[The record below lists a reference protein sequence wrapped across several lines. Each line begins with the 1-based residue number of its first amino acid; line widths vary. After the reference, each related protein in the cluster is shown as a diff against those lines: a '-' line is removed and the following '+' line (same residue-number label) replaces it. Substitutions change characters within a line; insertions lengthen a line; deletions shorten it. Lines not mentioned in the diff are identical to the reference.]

1 MAGQGP
7 RRDRGAAAVEFA
19 LLLPVLFLIIG
30 ATIDFGRFFYT
41 QNITV
46 NAAREGA
53 RMLALGYPVGNAATN
68 PSAARRV
75 SQAMIATPTY
85 TATYRFIPASGSP
98 VVNGACPTSSAQPG
112 DHVDVKVTVDTFTF
126 MVLGPAFKI
135 MGGTV
140 TQPLAQRYRRREV
153 WRMTRS
159 SRRRAEH
166 GGVMTIVGIMLATG
180 VFLGMASISLD
191 VGRILVEKRELQNS
205 ADAAAVSLARDCW
218 ITPGSCTATQATAVG
233 LTNRNASDGTSTIQ
247 SVCSVNI
254 PGSAA
259 GACGAPIRRARRLRA
274 AAAGASPACPA
285 CPTSRSAPGPAPRVG
300 PTPSRT
306 GSPARPSAAT
316 RRAVPAPARAP
327 PSGPPPRAPPPCPS
341 RSRPATGRRATGG
354 TTGGGGGLYYASP
367 VYNGTNPYGYT
378 GAGQPG
384 WPLPAVPAPGFLPGN
399 EVILLSQNP
408 PGGATPAGSCPNWQG
423 HALPGGFGVL
433 ETDGDPCAI
442 KEYSYHWMH
451 TQTGNNISCDLSV
464 YVGKV
469 VNLPIFDCTHTSAPG
484 SEPPV
489 GNCDAGNGNNAYY
502 HRVGYAQFYLSGYSM
517 NVTGSIPN
525 KVKSLVSNSFPCN
538 GPDRCISGWF
548 LKGSLSAT
556 ALSGPPTTGNFGTV
570 AAVPAG

>member
-1 MAGQGP
+1 
-7 RRDRGAAAVEFA
+7 
-19 LLLPVLFLIIG
+19 
-30 ATIDFGRFFYT
+30 
-41 QNITV
+41 
-46 NAAREGA
+46 
-53 RMLALGYPVGNAATN
+53 
-68 PSAARRV
+68 
-75 SQAMIATPTY
+75 
-85 TATYRFIPASGSP
+85 
-98 VVNGACPTSSAQPG
+98 
-112 DHVDVKVTVDTFTF
+112 
-126 MVLGPAFKI
+126 
-135 MGGTV
+135 
-140 TQPLAQRYRRREV
+140 
-153 WRMTRS
+153 MTRS
-159 SRRRAEH
+159 SRRRAER
-166 GGVMTIVGIMLATG
+166 GGVMTIVGILLATG

-191 VGRILVEKRELQNS
+191 VGRVLVEKRELQNA

-218 ITPGSCTATQATAVG
+218 STPGSCTATQATAVG
-233 LTNRNASDGTSTIQ
+233 LTNRNASDGTSSIE

-254 PGSAA
+254 VGSAA
-259 GACGAPIRRARRLRA
+259 SACGTASGALADCAPLPPALAGMSGLPYVEVRTRTRTTSGASSFTNWLAGAAFGNATSGAGACARA
-274 AAAGASPACPA
+274 AVGTPASS
-285 CPTSRSAPGPAPRVG
+285 T
-300 PTPSRT
+300 
-306 GSPARPSAAT
+306 AT
-316 RRAVPAPARAP
+316 LPITF
-327 PSGPPPRAPPPCPS
+327 SGCDWQ
-341 RSRPATGRRATGG
+341 RATGG
-354 TTGGGGGLYYASP
+354 TTGGGGGLYYDSP

-384 WPLPAVPAPGFLPGN
+384 WPLPALPAPGFLPGN